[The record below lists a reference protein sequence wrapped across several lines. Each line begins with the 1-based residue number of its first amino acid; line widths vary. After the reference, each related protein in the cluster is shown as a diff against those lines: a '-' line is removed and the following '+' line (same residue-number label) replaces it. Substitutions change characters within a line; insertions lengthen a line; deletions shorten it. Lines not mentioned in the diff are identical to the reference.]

1 MLEETFLNLVKQYQ
15 AQIYQCAL
23 YLLNNPD
30 DAKDVT
36 QETFIKAWNYN
47 TELRLETVHSWLLK
61 CTNNLCIDLLRRRNF
76 QAPLATGDIEEIEM
90 LAHYQHEGT
99 VSESSNPLPEAR
111 CIKLERQRLVRQA
124 IAQLPLHFRTVI
136 VMHEINELSFDEI
149 AETLNQPIGT
159 VKSNTFRAKKKLRE
173 ILRNLYEEVN
183 R

>member
-1 MLEETFLNLVKQYQ
+1 MREEVFLNLVEQYQ
-15 AQIYQCAL
+15 AQIYQFAL

-47 TELRLETVHSWLLK
+47 AELRLETVHSWLLK

-76 QAPLATGDIEEIEM
+76 QVPLATGDTEEIEM
-90 LAHYQHEGT
+90 LAHCQHECT
-99 VSESSNPLPEAR
+99 ASESSNLSPEVR
-111 CIKLERQRLVRQA
+111 CIKLERQQLVQQA
-124 IAQLPLHFRTVI
+124 IAQLPLHFRTVM

-149 AETLNQPIGT
+149 AEILNQPLGT
-159 VKSNTFRAKKKLRE
+159 VKSNTFRAKKKLRA
-173 ILRNLYEEVN
+173 ILRNLMEEVN